1 MSINYQSGGTGPVA
15 ADLVA
20 GVMGRKVKILVV
32 DDEPGVRQVL
42 INYLTGVG
50 YEVDSAQDGGV
61 AIEKLGKDSFDLVIT
76 DLKMPNMDGRAL
88 LQIMADRFPDTPKLV
103 LTGYSTDEDIIHALK
118 TGASD
123 FITKPIMD
131 FAILHHSVQKAI
143 SVKKLNDE
151 RNTFV
156 EQLTQINS
164 VISML
169 NRGMELDEIFKNL
182 NITLRRIIPFNRLA
196 MAVIDD
202 STGKVVT
209 KLVESD
215 RPLLIKPGDTQSLEE
230 SSLQGV
236 AEKKEVLLIR
246 DLEEYLYEHTVS
258 KGAKLLLEEG
268 MRSSMALP
276 LIINNVTRGF
286 LIFASV
292 VPNFFREDHISFL
305 RSVSGQISFSIQ
317 RAELLAEL
325 EVHSKK
331 LEQLVKVR
339 TFEVLKTQKTTIFA
353 LSKLAETR
361 DSDTGEHL
369 ERMRKYCVLIAQ
381 ILKYSGHEDEISN
394 QYLRDLYDSSI
405 LHDIGKVGIPDNILM
420 KPGPLTAE
428 EFEIIKRHSVIGHN
442 ALKSASEELGQDSFL
457 HMAMDVTL
465 YHHERWDGLGY
476 PVGLKGADIPLAAR
490 IVAIGDVYDALTTVR
505 PYKGA
510 YSHEEALKIMQDE
523 SSRYD
528 PALFKIFL
536 DNEAEFNRIRKE
548 FE

>member
-1 MSINYQSGGTGPVA
+1 MLDG
-15 ADLVA
+15 A
-20 GVMGRKVKILVV
+20 GLDRKVRVLVV

-50 YEVDSAQDGGV
+50 YEVDSAQDGSV
-61 AIEKLGKDSFDLVIT
+61 AIDKLGRNSFDLVIT

-88 LQIMADRFPDTPKLV
+88 LQIMADRFPETPRLV

-131 FAILHHSVQKAI
+131 FAILNHSVEKAI

-196 MAVIDD
+196 LAVIDEP
-202 STGKVVT
+202 TGKVVT

-215 RPLLIKPGDTQSLEE
+215 REMLLKPGDSFPLAD
-230 SSLQGV
+230 SSLNMV
-236 AEKKEVLLIR
+236 AENKEFLLIR
-246 DLEEYLYEHTVS
+246 DLEDYLYEHTGS
-258 KGAKLLLEEG
+258 KGARLLMEEG

-292 VPNFFREDHISFL
+292 MPNFFREEHIFFL
-305 RSVSGQISFSIQ
+305 KSVSGQISFSVQ
-317 RAELLAEL
+317 RAELLSEL
-325 EVHSKK
+325 EIHTKK

-339 TFEVLKTQKTTIFA
+339 SFEILKTQKTTIFA

-361 DSDTGEHL
+361 DADTGEHL
-369 ERMRKYCVLIAQ
+369 ERMRKFSVLIAQ

-405 LHDIGKVGIPDNILM
+405 LHDIGKVGIPDSILM
-420 KPGPLTAE
+420 KPGPLTPE

-442 ALKSASEELGQDSFL
+442 ALKQASEELGQDSFL
-457 HMAMDVTL
+457 KMAMDVTL

-476 PVGLKGADIPLAAR
+476 PVGLKADEIPLAAR

-505 PYKGA
+505 PYKEA
-510 YSHEEALKIMQDE
+510 YPHETALKIMNDE
-523 SSRYD
+523 ASRYD

-548 FE
+548 FK

>member
-1 MSINYQSGGTGPVA
+1 MAKEN
-15 ADLVA
+15 
-20 GVMGRKVKILVV
+20 KVSVLVV

-42 INYLTGVG
+42 INFLSGAG
-50 YEVDSAQDGGV
+50 YIVDSAQDGSV
-61 AIEKLGKDSFDLVIT
+61 AIDKLDRGAYDLVIT

-88 LQIMADRFPDTPKLV
+88 LQIMSDRFPEIPKLV
-103 LTGYSTDEDIIHALK
+103 LTGFSTDEDIIHALK

-131 FAILHHSVQKAI
+131 FAILQHSVEKAI
-143 SVKKLNDE
+143 AVKKLNDE

-182 NITLRRIIPFNRLA
+182 NFTLRRIIPFNRLA
-196 MAVIDD
+196 LALIDEP
-202 STGKVVT
+202 SGRVVT
-209 KLVESD
+209 KMVESD
-215 RPLLIKPGDTQSLEE
+215 RQTLFAPGDSFSLEDSSLSRVAKNKEFLLIG
-230 SSLQGV
+230 
-236 AEKKEVLLIR
+236 
-246 DLEEYLYEHTVS
+246 DLEQYLREHRES
-258 KGAKLLLEEG
+258 KSARLLVEEG
-268 MRSSMALP
+268 MRSSMVLP
-276 LIINNVTRGF
+276 LIINNVARGF
-286 LIFASV
+286 LLFASV
-292 VPNFFREDHISFL
+292 MPDFFREEHVFFL
-305 RSVSGQISFSIQ
+305 KSVGGHISFSIQ

-325 EVHSKK
+325 EMHTKK

-339 TFEVLKTQKTTIFA
+339 SFEVLKTQKTTIFA

-361 DSDTGEHL
+361 DADTGEHL
-369 ERMRKYCVLIAQ
+369 DRMRKYSVLIAQ

-420 KPGPLTAE
+420 KPGPLTPE
-428 EFEIIKRHSVIGHN
+428 EFEIIKGHTTIGYN
-442 ALKSASEELGQDSFL
+442 ALKTASEELGEDSFL
-457 HMAMDVTL
+457 KMAMDVTL

-476 PVGLKGADIPLAAR
+476 PMGLRGADIPLSAR
-490 IVAIGDVYDALTTVR
+490 IVAIGDVYDALTTKR
-505 PYKGA
+505 PYKDP
-510 YSHEEALKIMQDE
+510 YTHEEALDIMRE
-523 SSRYD
+523 EENRYD